1 MNNRNEP
8 SIFNNIVQQSKGAGK
23 LVLLIV
29 LAIAALNIWI
39 MKDNR
44 HFSIVI
50 VPDSYSVMAVSSDQR
65 DAFNQF
71 QVGE

>member
-1 MNNRNEP
+1 MQ
-8 SIFNNIVQQSKGAGK
+8 NIIYQFKGAGK
-23 LVLLIV
+23 LLLLLT

-44 HFSIVI
+44 HFSIVVTAEDCSM
-50 VPDSYSVMAVSSDQR
+50 VPASSDQR

>member
-1 MNNRNEP
+1 MNN
-8 SIFNNIVQQSKGAGK
+8 IIHQFKGAGK
-23 LVLLIV
+23 LLLVIM

-39 MKDNR
+39 LKDNR

-50 VPDSYSVMAVSSDQR
+50 VPDSYSVMAVNSDQR

-71 QVGE
+71 PVGQ

>member
-1 MNNRNEP
+1 MNN
-8 SIFNNIVQQSKGAGK
+8 IIYQFKGAGK
-23 LVLLIV
+23 LLLVIILALGALELWVL
-29 LAIAALNIWI
+29 
-39 MKDNR
+39 KDNR